1 MVSSSSKDEAN
12 APIEKFFGPPVVEKN
27 CNYREAKKTKNYL
40 FATVSH
46 LALPI
51 SCLLY

>member
-1 MVSSSSKDEAN
+1 MVFSSNKHEAIT
-12 APIEKFFGPPVVEKN
+12 PITNFFGLPVVEKN
-27 CNYREAKKTKNYL
+27 SNYREAKKTKNYL
-40 FATVSH
+40 LATVSH